1 MSEKAD
7 SSHQRPDHFYED
19 LSRLNNELANLQREL
34 ARKNAELSQEL
45 ARRKQAEDDLRQSR
59 EELSRHAERLETQ
72 VTERT
77 AELTATNEQLEAF
90 VYSVAH
96 DLRAPI
102 RSMQGFAAMLVEE
115 AGATLSATSR
125 DFAGRINKSA
135 QFMERLLLDLLAFSH
150 IAQQQI
156 ALTPVKLE
164 PIVQSVLSRLENE
177 IEEKQGRVES
187 AGPWPAVLAHEA
199 TLGQVIFNLVSNAL
213 KFATPGVAPQVRLR
227 AQELGPV
234 VRVWVEDNGIGIA
247 PDYHGQIFGLFT
259 RLHGSKF
266 PGTGVGLA
274 IVQKGVERMGG
285 KVGLESTPD
294 QGSRFWLEVRVAEQS

>member
-1 MSEKAD
+1 MSEKAESFD
-7 SSHQRPDHFYED
+7 QRPDHFYED

-34 ARKNAELSQEL
+34 ARKNAELSKEL
-45 ARRKQAEDDLRQSR
+45 AGRKQAEDALRESR
-59 EELSRHAERLETQ
+59 EVISRHAERLETQ

-77 AELTATNEQLEAF
+77 AELTVSNEQLKAF
-90 VYSVAH
+90 IYSIAH
-96 DLRAPI
+96 DLRAPL

-115 AGATLSATSR
+115 AGATLSGTSQ
-125 DFAGRINKSA
+125 DFAGRIDKSA
-135 QFMERLLLDLLAFSH
+135 QFMDRLLIDLLAFSH

-164 PIVQSVLSRLENE
+164 PIVQSVLSRLEKE
-177 IEEKQGRVES
+177 MEEKQGRVET

-213 KFATPGVAPQVRLR
+213 KFATPGVAPRLR
-227 AQELGPV
+227 LRTQELGPV
-234 VRVWVEDNGIGIA
+234 VRVWVEDNGIGIT
-247 PDYHGQIFGLFT
+247 PDHQEQIFGLFT
-259 RLHGSKF
+259 RLHGDKF

-294 QGSRFWLEVRVAEQS
+294 QGSRFWFEVRVAGQS